1 MTDLDRASLDR
12 ILPSTAGSPDWGD
25 VMGRAGA
32 AQSRHRRRLAAFAAV
47 ALVAVVGTT
56 AALGRARDFMPLPF
70 ATPSGPESGELV
82 LHWYGRSAT
91 YASDPGVPL
100 VKTWVYAD
108 GRIVWRREGQTRE
121 GIPTGLVEQRLTSDG
136 LELLR
141 SRIVASGL
149 FDRGRILVLPRD
161 YAEGWGWGWAE
172 VHRDDRIVRL
182 QFAPDAN
189 HSPIRL
195 GEGGTT
201 ATPEQVTAVR
211 RVDALLT
218 DPVSHLPSSAWAD
231 QEIRAYEPSHYAVCL
246 HVSPPADVSRPL
258 SALPARAEEVL
269 RDESWRES
277 ESELIEALED
287 ARTKVV
293 GLEATYCAK
302 VETGEARDVAEVVI
316 GVDRDPLLHQ
326 QSYPLVGGARYPPGT
341 RISFHPYLPHGEPPT
356 VGA

>member
-12 ILPSTAGSPDWGD
+12 ILPSTAGTPDWGD
-25 VMGRAGA
+25 VMSRADA
-32 AQSRHRRRLAAFAAV
+32 AQSRQRRRIVVLAAA

-56 AALGRARDFMPLPF
+56 AAVGGARDFMRFPF

-91 YASDPGVPL
+91 HASEPGAPL

-108 GRIVWRREGQTRE
+108 GRMVWHWEGQTRE
-121 GIPTGLVEQRLTSDG
+121 GIPAGLVEQRLTSDG
-136 LELLR
+136 VELLR
-141 SRIVASGL
+141 SEAVASGL
-149 FDRGRILVLPRD
+149 FDRSRILVLPPD
-161 YAEGWGWGWAE
+161 YVEGWGWGWAE
-172 VHRDDRIVRL
+172 VHRDDRLVRL

-195 GEGGTT
+195 GEGTT
-201 ATPEQVTAVR
+201 ATPEQVAAVR

-218 DPVSHLPSSAWAD
+218 DPVSVLPSSAWAD
-231 QEIRAYEPSHYAVCL
+231 REIRAYEPSHYALCL

-258 SALPARAEEVL
+258 SALPARVEEVL
-269 RDESWRES
+269 RDASWKES
-277 ESELIEALED
+277 ESELIEALGGT
-287 ARTKVV
+287 RTKVV

-302 VETGEARDVAEVVI
+302 VETDEARGVAEAVF